1 VDPSSA
7 RDLIDGMERA
17 REILGDSD
25 LPSPEL
31 QSRVLANA
39 EARGVEARWRR
50 VLGDDGH
57 PLRQAGIR
65 TPRGSVWEDVTT
77 TWEDAFRELGLL

>member
-1 VDPSSA
+1 MDPDSA

-17 REILGDSD
+17 REILGDTG

-31 QSRVLANA
+31 QSRVVANA

-50 VLGDDGH
+50 ILGDDGH
-57 PLRQAGIR
+57 PVCQAGIR
-65 TPRGSVWEDVTT
+65 TARGSVWEDVTT
-77 TWEDAFRELGLL
+77 TWEDAYRELGLL